1 MDNYKVGDI
10 MMRNGGNARYI
21 ITFVNANIICGINQH
36 GFSFEIDNTN
46 EMETYKNALIT
57 KMARAEMSE
66 FLKNELNKNRKE
78 E

>member
-10 MMRNGGNARYI
+10 MMRNGGNAIYI
-21 ITFVNANIICGINQH
+21 ITFANANIICGINSK

-46 EMETYKNALIT
+46 ELDAFWRKVGFDSRVKDILD
-57 KMARAEMSE
+57 SSV
-66 FLKNELNKNRKE
+66 KE